1 MNPIPM
7 TYNLKTIAMKRIL
20 IIGAL
25 LGGLF
30 ATEGY
35 AQDLRFTQYNAIPTS
50 VNPAFAGSLD
60 RARLVSVYRNQW
72 ASMPGSYVGWH
83 VAHDWFNR
91 DLNSGFGV
99 LFSQEEA
106 GAGGLNTT
114 RFAMQYAYEVPLGNG
129 WRLRPA
135 LQAGIGNRSINMHQL
150 TFGDQ
155 LIRGPQVSS
164 IEDRPSV
171 AQNYFDFGTGMLLLG
186 KKTWLGCSFDHLN
199 TPDESLNPTFIDPM
213 DVRVSVHGGFRMALV
228 DPIRNKNYGDMVVA
242 FNYMA
247 QDQFNQ
253 MDLGIYY
260 DTQPLSIGLW
270 YQGLPFG
277 HTIEGGTDVD
287 AVSIILGYGTDNWKI
302 GYSYDM
308 TLSSLGL
315 ATTGGSH
322 EIVLST
328 TWQTIRRNKPQ
339 LPRYMPCPIF

>member
-1 MNPIPM
+1 MI
-7 TYNLKTIAMKRIL
+7 YNFNNFRMKRIL
-20 IIGAL
+20 LIVAL
-25 LGGLF
+25 LGGIF
-30 ATEGY
+30 GIEIQ
-35 AQDLRFTQYNAIPTS
+35 AQDLRFTQYNAAPTS
-50 VNPAFAGSLD
+50 INPAFAGSLD
-60 RARLVSVYRNQW
+60 QARLVSVYRNQW
-72 ASMPGSYVGWH
+72 ANMPGSYVGWH

-91 DLNSGFGV
+91 DLNSGFGI

-106 GAGGLNTT
+106 GSGGLSTT
-114 RFAMQYAYEVPLGNG
+114 RFALQYAYEVPLGDG

-135 LQAGIGNRSINMHQL
+135 LQAGIGNRSINMQDL

-171 AQNYFDFGTGMLLLG
+171 AQNYFDFGTGLLLIG

-213 DVRVSVHGGFRMALV
+213 DVLVSIHGGFRMSLIDRV
-228 DPIRNKNYGDMVVA
+228 HRKNHGDMVVA

-247 QDQFNQ
+247 QDQFDQ
-253 MDLGIYY
+253 LDLGIYY
-260 DTQPLSIGLW
+260 DTKPLSIGLW

-277 HTIEGGTDVD
+277 HTLEGGTDVD
-287 AVSIILGYGTDNWKI
+287 AISILLGYGTDDWKI

-308 TLSSLGL
+308 TLNKLGL
-315 ATTGGSH
+315 GTTGGSH
-322 EIVLST
+322 EIVLSA
-328 TWQTIRRNKPQ
+328 TWQTFRRNKPQ

>member
-1 MNPIPM
+1 
-7 TYNLKTIAMKRIL
+7 
-20 IIGAL
+20 
-25 LGGLF
+25 
-30 ATEGY
+30 
-35 AQDLRFTQYNAIPTS
+35 
-50 VNPAFAGSLD
+50 
-60 RARLVSVYRNQW
+60 
-72 ASMPGSYVGWH
+72 
-83 VAHDWFNR
+83 
-91 DLNSGFGV
+91 
-99 LFSQEEA
+99 
-106 GAGGLNTT
+106 
-114 RFAMQYAYEVPLGNG
+114 
-129 WRLRPA
+129 
-135 LQAGIGNRSINMHQL
+135 MHQL

-171 AQNYFDFGTGMLLLG
+171 AQNYFDFGTGVLLLG

-199 TPDESLNPTFIDPM
+199 TPNESLNPTYIDPM

-228 DPIRNKNYGDMVVA
+228 DPVHNKNFGDMVVA

-322 EIVLST
+322 EIVLSA